1 MLLFLFLLLRRLLLC
16 LLSPPLATLSHWPV
30 HVTELTG
37 GISTSSSLFASSSLS
52 SWSVILGGGSSSR
65 CGAIS
70 GLAGSGTANGLTAA
84 SSTGTTF
91 STDAEIWSMFFL
103 WMRSSREGRDV
114 RRGRRPSMKWCR
126 RGQAV
131 QFIST
136 RANANDVGQSSNP
149 TPSTC
154 HHQQPNSRAASLH
167 HMLSRFVNQNYLTDH
182 CIFIVCFTMPLD
194 AMSSQSDHPT
204 SSHRALNKTIFIL
217 KRHPLRYLQVLTQND
232 PSLCL
237 FMLLSLTSHAE
248 RSTDTSRT
256 TYRILLTN
264 CSSVRRIG
272 KTIHIFK

>member
-1 MLLFLFLLLRRLLLC
+1 MLLFLLLLLRRLLLC
-16 LLSPPLATLSHWPV
+16 LLSPPLATLSHWPA

-131 QFIST
+131 QSIST

-154 HHQQPNSRAASLH
+154 HHRQPNSRTASLQSH
-167 HMLSRFVNQNYLTDH
+167 VISLVNQNYLTHH
-182 CIFIVCFTMPLD
+182 CTFMLCFKVLLD
-194 AMSSQSDHPT
+194 AMPSQFDHAT
-204 SSHRALNKTIFIL
+204 SSHRCALNKTILIL
-217 KRHPLRYLQVLTQND
+217 KRRPLRC
-232 PSLCL
+232 P
-237 FMLLSLTSHAE
+237 
-248 RSTDTSRT
+248 
-256 TYRILLTN
+256 
-264 CSSVRRIG
+264 
-272 KTIHIFK
+272 